1 MTVTVQTN
9 YVALTQTAVVAD
21 TPIAF
26 GANLDKAS
34 EIQVWYNG
42 DQMAVLN
49 THYTV
54 QLAADFMTATVTPLA
69 ALVALLDVNNKLIL
83 RRKPDYLQPID
94 ATSIQGLPETR
105 LEKFMDRTAQQLMSL
120 QDQMDRAVLQSSGLE
135 AVGIS
140 LPAFDADKAI
150 VFGPVSGL
158 TTGPAVADISAIPG
172 NVAAAAASEAAAAA
186 SATAASG
193 SATSAGSSLDGANS
207 AALTA
212 EQHRDQALLIFENAN
227 GTYLGHKTS
236 DPALNNE
243 GGALVGGNLYYNT
256 TTPAM
261 RRYTG
266 SAWTDAYVNGAASLP
281 LGGGTMTGNIVLV
294 GDASANL
301 HPVSKQQFDT
311 KTSNIDNTS
320 DTDKPISTAAAA
332 KHATQD
338 TAIALNTAKISYP
351 TSDSSKLG
359 GIEAG
364 AKNNAGKHMLPFD
377 AAAMRAGLTSG
388 AEFGFEETATQLV
401 MLDYFKFDDTTEEYV
416 QFKFM
421 LPKSYNGSTITSRF
435 TWMAETATSGDVVWT
450 IQSAALG
457 DGQATD
463 VVWGATVA
471 VTDTAPD
478 TAKKQAISNETGVI
492 TIAGAA
498 AEKMCYVRIF
508 RDADAAGDT
517 MVGDALLLGVEL
529 FITTNAGTDA

>member
-1 MTVTVQTN
+1 MTVSSLIN
-9 YVALTQTAVVAD
+9 YVALSQTGVVAD

-26 GANLDKAS
+26 GGNLDKAS

-120 QDQMDRAVLQSSGLE
+120 QDQMDRAVLQSAGLE

-140 LPAFDADKAI
+140 LPAFDADKTI
-150 VFGPVSGL
+150 VFGAVSGL

-186 SATAASG
+186 SATSASG
-193 SATSAGSSLDGANS
+193 SATSASSSLDGANS

-227 GTYLGHKTS
+227 STYLGHKTS
-236 DPALNNE
+236 DPTVNNE

-266 SAWTDAYVNGAASLP
+266 SAWVDAYVNGAASLP

-301 HPVSKQQFDT
+301 HPVSKQQFDA

-320 DTDKPISTAAAA
+320 DANKPISTAAAA
-332 KHATQD
+332 KHVTQD
-338 TAIALNTAKISYP
+338 AAIALNTAKISYP
-351 TSDSSKLG
+351 TADSSKLA
-359 GIEAG
+359 GIETG

-377 AAAMRAGLTSG
+377 AAAMRTALTNG
-388 AEFGFEETATQLV
+388 AEFGFEETPTNDV
-401 MLDYFKFDDTTEEYV
+401 MIDYFKFDDTTEEYV

-421 LPKSYNGSTITSRF
+421 LPKSYDGNAITARF
-435 TWMAETATSGDVVWT
+435 EWKPETGTTGNVILGIQAFCLGDGDVVD
-450 IQSAALG
+450 AA
-457 DGQATD
+457 
-463 VVWGATVA
+463 WGTAA
-471 VTDTAPD
+471 EVTDACPD
-478 TAKKQAISNETGVI
+478 AATKQAITAETGSI
-492 TIAGAA
+492 TIADAA
-498 AEKMCYVRIF
+498 AEEMCYVRIY
-508 RDADAAGDT
+508 RKAADAGDT
-517 MVGDALLLGVEL
+517 MTGDLYLLGAEL
-529 FITTNAGTDA
+529 FIVTDAGTDA